1 MLSLECLPH
10 EALVE
15 FFHQLNQH
23 EALALASLHS
33 KLYHV
38 ANPKLYRNID
48 VYASWPLEEQDP
60 SSSAL
65 QQTFPIS

>member
-1 MLSLECLPH
+1 MSNGDNEGIIEEGIGKEITQDLTL
-10 EALVE
+10 E

-48 VYASWPLEEQDP
+48 VYAS
-60 SSSAL
+60 
-65 QQTFPIS
+65 